1 MSKLDSDVKDT
12 RLQELDDYDEEAAKA
27 AAKQSAKVAAKKAE
41 YTAHNWDQRCGAD
54 VSLAMSEAAETAG
67 DRPQPDIFQVHSS
80 EQSLSLS
87 LCSLS
92 LLILSYNRAPSRPT
106 S

>member
-1 MSKLDSDVKDT
+1 MKDT

-67 DRPQPDIFQVHSS
+67 DRPQPDIFQVVANV
-80 EQSLSLS
+80 LS

-92 LLILSYNRAPSRPT
+92 LLILKSSFNRAP
-106 S
+106 